1 MDERPLVSFDYAV
14 KYLLRGKSQ
23 EDFVILSGFLSE
35 LMRKDIEVVDI
46 LESESNKVDPGDK
59 TNRVDLKAR
68 INGGEFA
75 VFEIQFLQESDFFGK
90 VLYGVSRAIVE
101 QVSAGKLYNIR
112 KVHSINIVY
121 YNMTAKREY
130 LFFGKFGGFKGV
142 HFEDESIS
150 FAQAADK
157 NTKEL
162 VDIHP
167 EYHLILPNMFDG
179 QLRDRFDEWMF
190 ILKNSKVREGSTAAG
205 IKEAGVKLDLL
216 SMSSDDRRTYE
227 RYMDSIRSSNSIVIA
242 AEMKGEARGRA
253 EGETRGEARGEAKG
267 RLGVAK
273 TMKTEGMD
281 VEIIA
286 RLTGLPVDEV
296 LKL

>member
-35 LMRKDIEVVDI
+35 LMRKDIKVMDI

-59 TNRVDLKAR
+59 TNRVELKAR
-68 INGGEFA
+68 IDDGELA

-179 QLRDRFDEWMF
+179 QLRDHFDEWMF

-205 IKEAGVKLDLL
+205 IKEAEVKLDLL
-216 SMSSDDRRTYE
+216 NMSSDDRRTYE
-227 RYMDSIRSSNSIVIA
+227 RYMDSIRSSNSLVIQA
-242 AEMKGEARGRA
+242 QRDGEAIGEARGRA
-253 EGETRGEARGEAKG
+253 EGRTEGEANNARK
-267 RLGVAK
+267 VAK
-273 TMKTEGMD
+273 NMKAEGMD

-286 RLTGLPVDEV
+286 RLTGLMVDEV

>member
-1 MDERPLVSFDYAV
+1 
-14 KYLLRGKSQ
+14 
-23 EDFVILSGFLSE
+23 VILSGFLSE
-35 LMRKDIEVVDI
+35 LMRKDVKVVDI
-46 LESESNKVDPGDK
+46 LESESNKVEPGDK

-68 INGGEFA
+68 IEGGELA

-101 QVSAGKLYNIR
+101 QIGEGELYNIR
-112 KVHSINIVY
+112 KVHSINIIY

-150 FAQAADK
+150 FAQAADQSSK
-157 NTKEL
+157 KL
-162 VDIHP
+162 VEIHP
-167 EYHLILPNMFDG
+167 EYHLILPKMFDG

-216 SMSSDDRRTYE
+216 SMSSADRRAYE
-227 RYMDSIRSSNSIVIA
+227 GYMDGIRSSNSIVIQA
-242 AEMKGEARGRA
+242 QRDGEAIGEARGEARGRA
-253 EGETRGEARGEAKG
+253 EERFV
-267 RLGVAK
+267 VAK
-273 TMKTEGMD
+273 NMKAKGMD
-281 VEIIA
+281 VNTISE
-286 RLTGLPVDEV
+286 LTGLPVEEV
-296 LKL
+296 LNL